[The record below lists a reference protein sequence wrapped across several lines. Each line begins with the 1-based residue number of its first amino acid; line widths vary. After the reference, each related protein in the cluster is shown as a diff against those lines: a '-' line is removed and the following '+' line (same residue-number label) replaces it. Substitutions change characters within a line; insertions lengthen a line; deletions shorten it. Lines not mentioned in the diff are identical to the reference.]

1 MEGREFGHVL
11 AAMLMMFVVSVFGFV
26 LVRGDVSS
34 ISQVFVF
41 SVVVVGVPVFVK
53 KAVAYLLDSSVEHE
67 IWMVKKFGFSKKST
81 FKKGIPFGVL
91 VPLVFSVASLGLVK
105 VMTFLTYETSALKQ
119 RAAKRFGHYS
129 YTSMTDWH
137 NGLIGVSGVIS
148 LLVLSVVG
156 YLPGWEVLAKMAAYS
171 AFWNM
176 IPIAKLDGT
185 QIFFGSRVLWTV
197 LAVTSLIFALFAVLI
212 IV

>member
-137 NGLIGVSGVIS
+137 NGLIGAAGIVSLWI
-148 LLVLSVVG
+148 LAMVLYV
-156 YLPGWEVLAKMAAYS
+156 LPSPNFEYFSKIAIYYT
-171 AFWNM
+171 FWNLV
-176 IPIAKLDGT
+176 PLSKLDGT
-185 QIFFGSRVLWTV
+185 QIFFGSTILWTALAIITSILTV
-197 LAVTSLIFALFAVLI
+197 LA
-212 IV
+212 